1 MNDKVKGLVLGLS
14 LGVMMTGSIA
24 FASGTQIEVYF
35 QNLKYMFDGVEKKP
49 TEGQGAGFIYN
60 GTTYV
65 PLRFVSEALGKEVG
79 WDAETET
86 IWVGANPGAVVAA
99 YQGGQVSQKE
109 LDTYM
114 KLNRFVQSSVVGNP
128 QDPRFVETALR
139 HLIGYRI
146 LDSRMTDDMKDAVTK
161 ETDRQLEQIKPFLQ
175 MTRGGGDLSSVLAKE
190 GLTEEDLNSFVR
202 LYVGGNQVLTS
213 GISDLDIRNV
223 YVDQATH
230 LQLLSASVRHILI
243 GFSDPNGNERTKEDT
258 LKLAQ
263 ELKARLDKGEDFAQ
277 LAKQYSEDPGSK
289 DNGGLYKD
297 AMVRDWVKPFGD
309 AVKQLKPNEISNP
322 VETDFGYHVIRV
334 ESLRTLP
341 LEEAKDAIVRDLLN
355 EHYNKFMND
364 ELPGLIESIT
374 LPKK

>member
-49 TEGQGAGFIYN
+49 TEEQGAGFIYN

-79 WDAETET
+79 YDADTET
-86 IWVGANPGAVVAA
+86 IWVGKKPNAIVAA
-99 YQGGQVSQKE
+99 YQGGQVTQEE
-109 LDTYM
+109 LDTYI
-114 KLNRFVQSSVVGNP
+114 KLNRFVQSSVVGNT
-128 QDPRFVETALR
+128 QDQRFMDMALR

-146 LDSRMTDDMKDAVTK
+146 LDSRLTDEMKDAVTK
-161 ETDRQLEQIKPFLQ
+161 ETDKQLEQIKQYLLL
-175 MTRGGGDLSSVLAKE
+175 TRGSDDLSSLLAKE
-190 GLTEEDLNSFVR
+190 GFTVEDLRGFVR

-213 GISDLDIRNV
+213 GITDLEIRNV

-230 LQLLSASVRHILI
+230 LELLSASVRHILI
-243 GFSDPNGNERTKEDT
+243 GFSDPNGNQRSKEDT

-263 ELKARLDKGEDFAQ
+263 DLKARLDKGEDFAQ
-277 LAKQYSEDPGSK
+277 LAKQFSEDPGSK
-289 DNGGLYKD
+289 DNGGLYED
-297 AMVRDWVKPFGD
+297 AMVRDWVEPFKN
-309 AVKQLKPNEISNP
+309 AVKQLKLNEISKP
-322 VETDFGYHVIRV
+322 VETEFGYHVIRV
-334 ESLRTLP
+334 ESLRTLHI
-341 LEEAKDAIVRDLLN
+341 EEAKDEIVQGLVN

-364 ELPGLIESIT
+364 ELPGLIEKIELS
-374 LPKK
+374 KK